1 MLESYNMGSSQLF
14 RHAQRQSEGADM
26 ENNMDDTALNE
37 EQDRIAQEI
46 EGVFETFYRGKS
58 VYSQGQFYGG
68 EFFLRSEYALV
79 VLNKSNDILVSFA
92 DHTRPSYAAL
102 FTLLLDDI
110 EGTNLFICED
120 YKTDT
125 EGCMV
130 CDEVDGSSTG
140 AIIWDEKDR
149 YYNMLRE
156 KVEKVVIRKTKRSGG
171 IEEKRV

>member
-1 MLESYNMGSSQLF
+1 
-14 RHAQRQSEGADM
+14 M
-26 ENNMDDTALNE
+26 ENHRETTTLSE
-37 EQDRIAQEI
+37 EQQRIAQEI
-46 EGVFETFYRGKS
+46 ENVFETFYRGKS
-58 VYSQGQFYGG
+58 VYSQGQFYDG

-79 VLNKSNDILVSFA
+79 VLNQSQDILVSFA

-120 YKTDT
+120 YKTDG

-149 YYNMLRE
+149 YYNMLKE
-156 KVEKVVIRKTKRSGG
+156 KVEKVVIRKTKHSGG
-171 IEEKRV
+171 LEQKGA

>member
-1 MLESYNMGSSQLF
+1 MQNHRETTKLS
-14 RHAQRQSEGADM
+14 
-26 ENNMDDTALNE
+26 E
-37 EQDRIAQEI
+37 EQQRIAQEI
-46 EGVFETFYRGKS
+46 ESVFETFYRGKS
-58 VYSQGQFYGG
+58 VYSQGQFYDG

-79 VLNKSNDILVSFA
+79 VLNQSHDILVSFA

-120 YKTDT
+120 YKTDG

-149 YYNMLRE
+149 YYNMLKE

-171 IEEKRV
+171 LEERSA